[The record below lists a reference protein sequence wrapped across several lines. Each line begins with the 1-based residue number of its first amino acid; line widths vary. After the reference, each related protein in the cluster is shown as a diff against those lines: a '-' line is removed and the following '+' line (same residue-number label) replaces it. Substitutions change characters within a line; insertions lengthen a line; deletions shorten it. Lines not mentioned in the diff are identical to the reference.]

1 MRTDRWGATQACSAT
16 WVSLVGRIPISPS
29 TSSYP
34 SSHLSLVL
42 SPLLLFSAPPLPSPT
57 LKLGSFHG
65 QCHFM
70 CAPSIFANDKTYIV
84 KYKSR
89 GARAT
94 INYYPS
100 QKYIQSEFVALVIR
114 KCWNQLFYR
123 EYFFCLLFLW
133 KINIYV
139 EACMTLHLCHFKV
152 MWRNQMKMEDKER
165 QESIGGWFFVWFPV
179 IQDFKNM
186 QNL

>member
-1 MRTDRWGATQACSAT
+1 MRTSRWGATQACSAT

-70 CAPSIFANDKTYIV
+70 CAPSIFENDKTYIV
-84 KYKSR
+84 QYKSR
-89 GARAT
+89 RARAT
-94 INYYPS
+94 VNDYLS
-100 QKYIQSEFVALVIR
+100 KKYIQSEFVAWVVW
-114 KCWNQLFYR
+114 KCWNQSCYRVYLFGVL
-123 EYFFCLLFLW
+123 FCK
-133 KINIYV
+133 KINISV
-139 EACMTLHLCHFKV
+139 EACMPLHLSHY
-152 MWRNQMKMEDKER
+152 
-165 QESIGGWFFVWFPV
+165 
-179 IQDFKNM
+179 
-186 QNL
+186 